1 MFKPGNQY
9 GKLTKRGINKTTKE
23 TKELINRILFDEQ
36 EFIADWEQ
44 MDVRERMEIR
54 IKMAKFI
61 VPEPKEVAVNGEH
74 KDLPL
79 FIDTREEAM
88 SIMQQLDL
96 TEEQLLDQTND

>member
-9 GKLTKRGINKTTKE
+9 GTLTKRGLNKTTKE
-23 TKELINRILFDEQ
+23 TKDLINRILFNEE
-36 EFIADWEQ
+36 EFVADWKQ

-61 VPEPKEVAVNGEH
+61 VPEPKESAVKEH

-79 FIDTREEAM
+79 FIDTRDEAI

-96 TEEQLLDQTND
+96 SEEQLIEQTND